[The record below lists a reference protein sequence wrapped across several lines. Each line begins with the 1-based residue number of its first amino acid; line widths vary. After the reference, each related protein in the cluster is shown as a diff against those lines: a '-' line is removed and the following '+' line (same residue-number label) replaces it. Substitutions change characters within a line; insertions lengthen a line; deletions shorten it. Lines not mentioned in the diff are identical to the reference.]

1 MFVGEAHV
9 ARIASLDSR
18 QSLNAARE
26 VIVGIGPIHHPP
38 ASSRRI
44 ARRSRKAAVELRQ
57 VGILDADKME
67 FGLSGKRR
75 TRTFFVV
82 LKSRSLRQE
91 RDGEQKKDRGAGA

>member
-9 ARIASLDSR
+9 ARIAGLDSR

-38 ASSRRI
+38 SSPRRI
-44 ARRSRKAAVELRQ
+44 ARRSRKAPVELRQ
-57 VGILDADKME
+57 VGVLDADKME

-75 TRTFFVV
+75 PRTFFVV
-82 LKSRSLRQE
+82 LKSRSLSQKREREQE
-91 RDGEQKKDRGAGA
+91 QD